1 MSMFTSPRTDDDMDD
16 DAAVVLW
23 NGWGT
28 KQGKIFASK
37 WKRRYFVLKSDGQLS
52 YYKAAKHTKPVARF
66 AIGGSTRV
74 VKAAEAVGR
83 QPKWPAQADPGRR
96 VAIVTPKQTFF
107 VFFGSQATTRDLVQ
121 SVSSLA
127 DRASDPLPEE
137 TAAPVQTEALA
148 ARSAVGIAPC
158 VLRDLLRDYLDD
170 PEDEA
175 LTTTDVCERVVKP
188 RCRTAAR
195 MAGGITA
202 PFANLLLREDLK
214 ASSPQSPQRVGPAT
228 VFVSHAWR
236 YPFRVLVDT
245 LLDHAD
251 KHSDTQVFFWIDL
264 FANDQLSAVSRP
276 FEWWTTTFRDS
287 ISAIGSVVAVLHPW
301 HKPIPVERAWCLFE
315 LHTTLSSGTPLTL
328 LLPPGEGQALVDAV
342 RDDYESLV
350 RAMAD
355 VSVSHAQASRESDRD
370 MILRAIDETEMGRAG
385 MDEQIKKQLREWCLQ
400 RAEASA
406 IEAAERLDLEGVSV
420 GQQSAEAKR
429 ASKTCNEVGNTLWQ
443 NGKAE
448 EAMQLYKRGL
458 AIDLKTLGEN
468 HPETATSLSNI
479 GSAFYNQGDYD
490 NAIQYHEQSLAIR
503 KTLGEDPNL
512 ANSYDNLGS
521 AYDSKGDYDK
531 AIGFFNQA
539 LSIQLKTLGEDHHD
553 TAITYTNLG
562 LAHKNKEEY
571 DKAIDYYEKGLAIKL
586 KTLGENHPN
595 TATSCNNLGLVHK
608 LKGNHDAAISFYE
621 RGLAVQLKTL
631 GENHANTAASHNNL
645 AMVHF
650 GKGDADKAIEHF
662 GRMFTI
668 QVKTLGEH
676 HPALTTT
683 YHNFALAFALK
694 GDYGKVAESY
704 ERGLAIELRML
715 GEEHPVVA
723 TSYNNI
729 AAALFK
735 LGGDYTRQFP
745 LSSCCCCAHAAVHTL
760 AHQGIH
766 PITDC
771 LWHLLQATW
780 PRPLLLWKERR
791 KFSPKH

>member
-355 VSVSHAQASRESDRD
+355 VSVSHAQASQATDRD
-370 MILRAIDETEMGRAG
+370 MILRAIDETEHGRAG
-385 MDEQIKKQLREWCLQ
+385 MDEEIKKQLRAWCLEH
-400 RAEASA
+400 AEASA
-406 IEAAERLDLEGVSV
+406 LAAADHADSEGGTEADGLHA
-420 GQQSAEAKR
+420 AKL
-429 ASKTCNEVGNTLWQ
+429 CNEVGLALSQ
-443 NGKAE
+443 HGKT
-448 EAMQLYKRGL
+448 EASITVQERGL
-458 AIDLKTLGEN
+458 AIVHRLLGDDNRDAAITYSNLGLAYDNQGNYDKAIELYERCLPIQLGTVGENHLETASTYNNLGLAYIGKANYDRAIEYVEKGLAIRLDILGDQDVETAVCYNNLARAYDSNGNYDKAVEFYERALAVELATIGEDHPSTGSTLNALGLVHEHKGDFDQAIQWYERGLAVHLKTLGEN
-468 HPETATSLSNI
+468 HPETAATY
-479 GSAFYNQGDYD
+479 G
-490 NAIQYHEQSLAIR
+490 
-503 KTLGEDPNL
+503 
-512 ANSYDNLGS
+512 NLGS
-521 AYDSKGDYDK
+521 SFDQKGDFGK
-531 AIGFFNQA
+531 
-539 LSIQLKTLGEDHHD
+539 
-553 TAITYTNLG
+553 
-562 LAHKNKEEY
+562 
-571 DKAIDYYEKGLAIKL
+571 
-586 KTLGENHPN
+586 
-595 TATSCNNLGLVHK
+595 
-608 LKGNHDAAISFYE
+608 
-621 RGLAVQLKTL
+621 AVQ
-631 GENHANTAASHNNL
+631 
-645 AMVHF
+645 
-650 GKGDADKAIEHF
+650 
-662 GRMFTI
+662 
-668 QVKTLGEH
+668 
-676 HPALTTT
+676 
-683 YHNFALAFALK
+683 Y
-694 GDYGKVAESY
+694 Y
-704 ERGLAIELRML
+704 ERGLAIELATL
-715 GEEHPVVA
+715 GENHPSVA
-723 TSYNNI
+723 ISYGNLAMTHNGNGNADKAVELLETAVGI
-729 AAALFK
+729 CQQSVGPDHPRTVAYVQVLEE
-735 LGGDYTRQFP
+735 LRQDQ
-745 LSSCCCCAHAAVHTL
+745 H
-760 AHQGIH
+760 
-766 PITDC
+766 
-771 LWHLLQATW
+771 
-780 PRPLLLWKERR
+780 
-791 KFSPKH
+791 